1 LVSGIIHFRFSLHPD
16 VDLENL
22 VLQLPIYLTGADLY
36 SLCSNA
42 MLASIE
48 RNIALIKQGHVM
60 NQNDR
65 MLTREDFDQAA
76 KRLVPSVSIKDLQ
89 SYQELERKIKHS

>member
-1 LVSGIIHFRFSLHPD
+1 
-16 VDLENL
+16 
-22 VLQLPIYLTGADLY
+22 
-36 SLCSNA
+36 
-42 MLASIE
+42 
-48 RNIALIKQGHVM
+48 M